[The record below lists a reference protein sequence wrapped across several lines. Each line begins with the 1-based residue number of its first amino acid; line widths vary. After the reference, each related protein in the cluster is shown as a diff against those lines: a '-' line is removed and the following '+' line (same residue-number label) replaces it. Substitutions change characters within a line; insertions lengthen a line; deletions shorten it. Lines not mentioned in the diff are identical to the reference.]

1 MAHAQAADPA
11 TPVVD
16 MSGILYAHYVPML
29 EDNLGHWRSLLFSFS
44 LPFFILRQ
52 HFHPAPWQ
60 RDPSYSVSL
69 PRVTRRQARLRALQ
83 MPL

>member
-1 MAHAQAADPA
+1 MA
-11 TPVVD
+11 TPRLPIRQPPLSTCQV
-16 MSGILYAHYVPML
+16 YYTHHVPKL
-29 EDNLGHWRSLLFSFS
+29 EDNLGHWQSLLFSFS